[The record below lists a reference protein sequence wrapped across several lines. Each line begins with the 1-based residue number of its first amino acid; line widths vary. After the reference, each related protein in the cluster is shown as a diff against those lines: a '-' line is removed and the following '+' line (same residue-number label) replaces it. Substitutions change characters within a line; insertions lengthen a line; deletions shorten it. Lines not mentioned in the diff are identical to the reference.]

1 MKLWNSFIFFQITFP
16 HELGEG
22 VKANKIHHANTIDDP
37 DWFNTRVKCFPFYSL
52 MLAANLRSIDLF
64 VLESGGTE
72 LQVLETIPFDRVH
85 IQFIDVHLLS
95 SDVEKDTIKEFLIR
109 KNYTFLNNYNG
120 SYVFRLNWVIY
131 CLFCLPTLHLMFE
144 IFWRLIFYTFFLPV
158 IWYNFLPW
166 QFEHFALYFI
176 LKRKLTMINCTFT
189 DLFKWLLLIRL

>member
-1 MKLWNSFIFFQITFP
+1 MERDLSWHGLLIQQDPTHFFKLKRHNRKNSLAVHACLSTTSYPKEVSCLILAFRNKTVKFILFQITFP

-120 SYVFRLNWVIY
+120 SYVFKLN
-131 CLFCLPTLHLMFE
+131 
-144 IFWRLIFYTFFLPV
+144 
-158 IWYNFLPW
+158 
-166 QFEHFALYFI
+166 
-176 LKRKLTMINCTFT
+176 
-189 DLFKWLLLIRL
+189 